1 MTDVSARPHPRS
13 ALFALVLALATAVLV
28 LAGHPPSWPW
38 WDVLLALGIA
48 GIVASMLRAALAPDS
63 YGRFGSIELPE
74 GVTVEATPG
83 RDAGYRSAGHQ
94 SRPAQLTVTM
104 RSPRHRHAMLAGGTC
119 VFLLAWGGMLLNMS
133 WRPGVRGTLAR
144 VMVPVPAVDW
154 ATFTLDGA
162 RARRIEIDA
171 ERRVVRVAG
180 GATTLLPPG
189 ARLTALRVYEG
200 KAVRDELILEHRDS
214 AHRLLRH
221 SLADHAQ
228 LVAIAQVIAE
238 SVGALEV
245 VVSDGS

>member
-1 MTDVSARPHPRS
+1 MTDVSVRPHPRS
-13 ALFALVLALATAVLV
+13 ALFALVLALATALLV
-28 LAGHPPSWPW
+28 LAGHPPLWPW

-48 GIVASMLRAALAPDS
+48 GIVASMLRAALAPAV

-119 VFLLAWGGMLLNMS
+119 VFLLAFYGMLLHLA
-133 WRPGVRGTLAR
+133 RDPGHGATLAL
-144 VMVPVPAVDW
+144 VIGLVPAVLW
-154 ATFTLDGA
+154 ATFALAGA

-189 ARLTALRVYEG
+189 ARLTALRVYED
-200 KAVRDELILEHRDS
+200 KAFRDELILEHRES

-238 SVGALEV
+238 AVGALEV
-245 VVSDGS
+245 VVSDES